1 MSVEV
6 VTFGCRLNAAES
18 ETLRHQAE
26 AAGLSNTVI
35 FNSCAVTAEAVAQ
48 ARQSIRRVKRERP
61 GAQIVVTGCA
71 AQTEPATF
79 SQMPEV
85 DRVLGNTF
93 KTAPESW
100 IEVKRTF
107 DFGVSAEEKV
117 RVGDLES
124 MRETALHLAEGF
136 EGRTRAFVQ
145 VQNGCDHRC
154 TFCIIPYGRGPSRS
168 VPMGDV
174 VAQVRRLVEN
184 DYREVVL
191 TGVDLTAWGAD
202 LPGKPRLGALVRAIL
217 KHVPELSRLRL
228 SSIDSVEAD
237 TDLLKAFAEEERL
250 MPHLH
255 LSLQAGDDLI
265 LKRMKRRHLRAQS
278 VAFCDEMRRLRP
290 GIVFGA
296 DIIAGF
302 PTATE
307 TQFRNSLSLVGDCGL
322 TFLHVF
328 PFSVRAGTPAAKM
341 PQLGREIAKERA
353 RRLREKGDNALRRHL
368 AGKIGHKLR
377 ALIEREHARCED
389 FTEVKLA
396 RSMEAGAIANLTIAG
411 HDGKRLL
418 AA

>member
-18 ETLRHQAE
+18 EVIRRAAE
-26 AAGLSNTVI
+26 DAGLANAVI
-35 FNSCAVTAEAVAQ
+35 LNSCAVTAEAVAQ
-48 ARQSIRRVKRERP
+48 ARQAIRRLRREQP
-61 GAQIVVTGCA
+61 NAKIVVTGCA

-79 SQMPEV
+79 AEMPEV
-85 DRVLGNTF
+85 DRVIGNGM
-93 KTAPESW
+93 KTHPESW
-100 IEVKRTF
+100 LAAKQAF
-107 DFGVSAEEKV
+107 DFGIAAEQKII
-117 RVGDLES
+117 VGDLAS

-174 VAQVRRLVEN
+174 VAQIRKLVEN
-184 DYREVVL
+184 DYREIVL

-202 LPGKPRLGALVRAIL
+202 LPGTPRLGALVRAIL
-217 KHVPELSRLRL
+217 KHVPELPRLRL

-237 TDLLKAFAEEERL
+237 EDLFKAFAEQERL

-255 LSLQAGDDLI
+255 LSLQAGDDLV
-265 LKRMKRRHLRAQS
+265 LKRMKRRHTRAQS
-278 VAFCDEMRRLRP
+278 VAFCGEMRRLRP
-290 GIVFGA
+290 DIVFGA

-302 PTATE
+302 PTETE
-307 TQFRNSLSLVGDCGL
+307 AQFRNSLALVEDCGL
-322 TFLHVF
+322 TFLHIF
-328 PFSVRAGTPAAKM
+328 PFSARSGTPAAKM
-341 PQLGREIAKERA
+341 PQLGRRIAKERA
-353 RRLREKGDNALRRHL
+353 AKLREKGELALRRHL
-368 AGKIGHKLR
+368 AGKVGRKTRVL
-377 ALIEREHARCED
+377 AERHAARCDD

-396 RSMEAGAIANLTIAG
+396 RELDAGAIREVVIAG
-411 HDGKRLL
+411 HDGRKLI